1 MAKDASR
8 ALGAPQ
14 LAGSIVNARTV
25 ARKLTRGSAETIAEA
40 PSDRA
45 PELPHFGRVGFL
57 AVTHDE
63 IAIVDTR
70 NHALWTKVGDR
81 VLARV
86 PRSAITRVELDSG
99 LLSHLTIGFDNAVV
113 WELDVPRL
121 NRNTA
126 EEVVH
131 ELGRSS

>member
-1 MAKDASR
+1 MAKDASS

-25 ARKLTRGSAETIAEA
+25 ARKLTRGSAEPAAEA
-40 PSDRA
+40 RSGAA

-57 AVTHDE
+57 AVTRDE
-63 IAIVDTR
+63 IAIVGTR

-86 PRSAITRVELDSG
+86 PRSAITRVELDEG
-99 LLSHLTIGFDNAVV
+99 LLSHLEIGFDNAVV
-113 WELDVPRL
+113 WQFDVPRL
-121 NRNTA
+121 NRRTA
-126 EEVVH
+126 QEVVH
-131 ELGRSS
+131 ELAA